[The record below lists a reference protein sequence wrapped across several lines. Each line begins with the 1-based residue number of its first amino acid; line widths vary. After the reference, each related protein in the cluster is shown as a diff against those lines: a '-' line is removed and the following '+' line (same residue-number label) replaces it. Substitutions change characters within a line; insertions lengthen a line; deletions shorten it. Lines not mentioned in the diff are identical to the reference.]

1 MKQVRQHGGMSRA
14 AISVAL
20 IGNLLVACQS
30 SSDTITLS
38 ESDNGG
44 SIVVGVGDKIE
55 VALHVVGPFYYGQA
69 SVSSNSLRFVR
80 QWDEVPA
87 KPPPGGPKT
96 QRYLFEAAATGRA
109 DVTILRQTPRTDASA
124 FSITV
129 EVY

>member
-1 MKQVRQHGGMSRA
+1 MSRA
-14 AISVAL
+14 AISVAF
-20 IGNLLVACQS
+20 IGILMVACQF
-30 SSDTITLS
+30 SSDAITLS

-44 SIVVGVGDKIE
+44 TIVVGVGDKIE

-69 SVSSNSLRFVR
+69 SVSSNSVRFVR

-87 KPPPGGPKT
+87 QPPPGGPKT
-96 QRYLFEAAATGRA
+96 QKYLFEATATGRA
-109 DVTILRQTPRTDASA
+109 FVTILREIRGAAASG